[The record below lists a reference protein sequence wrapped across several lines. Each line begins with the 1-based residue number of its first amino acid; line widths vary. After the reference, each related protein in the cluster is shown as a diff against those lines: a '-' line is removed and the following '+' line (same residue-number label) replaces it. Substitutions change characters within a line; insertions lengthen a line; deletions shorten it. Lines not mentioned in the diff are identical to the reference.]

1 MSAEPGD
8 VRAAV
13 ERTAR
18 AVMTGNLAQV
28 MADLAPEAMAQ
39 LMQIASGAQGIS
51 PGQLPSIEGFEV
63 EEDGASAE
71 EARFRVRFRSSAG
84 TLTVAT
90 TWRPVMGQWKVAEI
104 GLAGFEPAAGGG
116 PQQGAQG

>member
-1 MSAEPGD
+1 VSAEPGD

-39 LMQIASGAQGIS
+39 LMQLASGAQGLS
-51 PGQLPSIEGFEV
+51 PSQLPSIDGFEV
-63 EEDGASAE
+63 EEEAASPE
-71 EARFRVRFRSSAG
+71 EARYRVRFRSSMG
-84 TLTVAT
+84 SVTVAT
-90 TWRPVMGQWKVAEI
+90 RWRPVVGQWKVVEI
-104 GLAGFEPAAGGG
+104 GLAGFEPAEGGG
-116 PQQGAQG
+116 TPPGR

>member
-1 MSAEPGD
+1 MSEPGD

-39 LMQIASGAQGIS
+39 LMQLASGAQGLS
-51 PGQLPSIEGFEV
+51 PSQLPSIDGFEV
-63 EEDGASAE
+63 EEDSVSAD
-71 EARFRVRFRSSAG
+71 EARFRVRFRSSVG
-84 TLTVAT
+84 NVVVAT
-90 TWRPVMGQWKVAEI
+90 TWRPMLGQWKVAEI
-104 GLAGFEPAAGGG
+104 GLAGFEPAEG
-116 PQQGAQG
+116 PPG

>member
-1 MSAEPGD
+1 VSAEPGD

-39 LMQIASGAQGIS
+39 LMQLAAGAQGLS
-51 PGQLPSIEGFEV
+51 PAQLPALDGFDI
-63 EEDGASAE
+63 EEDTSSAE
-71 EARFRVRFRSSAG
+71 EARYRVRFRSSMG
-84 TLTVAT
+84 SVTVAT
-90 TWRPVMGQWKVAEI
+90 TWRLMLGQWKVVEI
-104 GLAGFEPAAGGG
+104 GLAGFEPAEGGG
-116 PQQGAQG
+116 TAPGR

>member
-1 MSAEPGD
+1 MSGDPGE

-28 MADLAPEAMAQ
+28 MADLAPEAMGQ
-39 LMQIASGAQGIS
+39 LMQLASGAQGLS
-51 PGQLPSIEGFEV
+51 PSQLPAIDGFEV
-63 EEDGASAE
+63 EEDAVSEA

-84 TLTVAT
+84 NVVVAT
-90 TWRPVMGQWKVAEI
+90 TWRPILGQWKVAEI
-104 GLAGFEPAAGGG
+104 GLAGFEPAEG
-116 PQQGAQG
+116 PAN